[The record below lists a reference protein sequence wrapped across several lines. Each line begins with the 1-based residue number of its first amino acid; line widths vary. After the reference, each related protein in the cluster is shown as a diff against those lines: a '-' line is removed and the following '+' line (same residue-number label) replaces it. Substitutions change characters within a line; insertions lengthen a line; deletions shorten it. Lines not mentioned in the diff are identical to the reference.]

1 MNIKIGYHLMPWEID
16 YALLTFTQLKK
27 SKYYLSEDVNITIET
42 VLNLSSHIIDWDNS
56 KLPKEYFIEKY
67 NTLSLLL
74 NDYNHIKR
82 IYDGDELYGCLDLQ
96 RECRGEEF
104 DYYASMC
111 PDMYFTEHT
120 LYYLTE
126 YAKTIK
132 DKYFV
137 LSPQHRKLS
146 DASWDVSTDPDFL
159 NLPYSDC
166 NKVDLYDM
174 RAHIKTRDVEIYP
187 ELNPQAKFA
196 GWFDIY
202 SKAFYEDLFPIQ
214 DDWKGYGPWDL
225 YCLLLNQ
232 YLKQFGVNYNHYTL
246 RGQTTGE
253 YWTGDFM
260 NTNGYTGYYK
270 NLLTLKDIPN
280 QRQIFESNLNQY
292 IEKGILTLKEKG
304 IL

>member
-126 YAKTIK
+126 SIRNIK

-174 RAHIKTRDVEIYP
+174 RSHIKTRDVEIYP

-225 YCLLLNQ
+225 YCLILNQ

-253 YWTGDFM
+253 YWTGNFM

>member
-1 MNIKIGYHLMPWEID
+1 MQIKLTCHLMPWEID

-27 SKYYLSEDVNITIET
+27 SKYYLSDDVNITIET
-42 VLNLSSHIIDWDNS
+42 VLNLSSYVIDWDNS

-74 NDYNHIKR
+74 NDYNHIKH
-82 IYDGDELYGCLDLQ
+82 IYDGDELYGHLDLQ
-96 RECRGEEF
+96 RECISEET
-104 DYYASMC
+104 DYYMGIC
-111 PDMYFTEHT
+111 PDIYFTEHT
-120 LYYLTE
+120 LHYLVEGTR
-126 YAKTIK
+126 AIK

-146 DASWDVSTDPDFL
+146 DASWDISTDPDFL

-166 NKVDLYDM
+166 DKVDLYDM

-225 YCLLLNQ
+225 YCLILSQ
-232 YLKQFGVNYNHYTL
+232 YLKQAGINYNHYIL

-253 YWTGDFM
+253 YWTGNFM
-260 NTNGYTGYYK
+260 NINGYTGYYK

-292 IEKGILTLKEKG
+292 IEKGLLTLKEKG
-304 IL
+304 II

>member
-1 MNIKIGYHLMPWEID
+1 MPWEID

-27 SKYYLSEDVNITIET
+27 SKYYLPEDVNITVEP
-42 VLNLSSHIIDWDNS
+42 VLNLSSYIIDWDNS
-56 KLPKEYFIEKY
+56 KLPKEYFIEKF
-67 NTLSLLL
+67 NTISLLL
-74 NDYNHIKR
+74 KDYKYTGR
-82 IYDGDELYGCLDLQ
+82 IYEGDEIYGHLNSQ
-96 RECRGEEF
+96 RECISEET
-104 DYYASMC
+104 DYYIGMC

-159 NLPYSDC
+159 NIPYEKY
-166 NKVDLYDM
+166 NNVDVYDM
-174 RAHIKTRDVEIYP
+174 RSHIKNRNVDVFP

-214 DDWKGYGPWDL
+214 DDWSGYGPWDL
-225 YCLLLNQ
+225 YCLILNQ
-232 YLKQFGVNYNHYTL
+232 YLKQAGINYSHYTL

-253 YWTGDFM
+253 YWTGDFI
-260 NTNGYTGYYK
+260 NTNGYAGYYK

-292 IEKGILTLKEKG
+292 IERGILALKEKG

>member
-1 MNIKIGYHLMPWEID
+1 MQIKLICHLMPWEID

-27 SKYYLSEDVNITIET
+27 SKYYLADDVNVTIET
-42 VLNLSSHIIDWDNS
+42 VLNLSSYVVDWDNS

-82 IYDGDELYGCLDLQ
+82 IYDENELYGHLDLQ
-96 RECRGEEF
+96 RECRDTEF
-104 DYYASMC
+104 DYYAAIC

-126 YAKTIK
+126 AVRTIN

-146 DASWDVSTDPDFL
+146 DVTWDPSTDPDFL
-159 NLPYSDC
+159 NTPYEKYND
-166 NKVDLYDM
+166 VDVYDM
-174 RAHIKTRDVEIYP
+174 RFQIKNRSVDIFP

-196 GWFDIY
+196 GWFDFY
-202 SKAFYEDLFPIQ
+202 SKAFYEELFPIQ
-214 DDWKGYGPWDL
+214 DDWSGYGPWDL
-225 YCLLLNQ
+225 YCLILGQ
-232 YLKQFGVNYNHYTL
+232 YLRQVGVTYNHYTL

-253 YWTGDFM
+253 YWTGPFM
-260 NTNGYTGYYK
+260 NTNGYIGYYK
-270 NLLTLKDIPN
+270 NLLTLKDIPS
-280 QRQIFESNLNQY
+280 QREHFEMNLNLY
-292 IEKGILTLKEKG
+292 IQRGLSTLKEKG
-304 IL
+304 II

>member
-1 MNIKIGYHLMPWEID
+1 MPWEID

-27 SKYYLSEDVNITIET
+27 SKYYLPEDVNITVEP
-42 VLNLSSHIIDWDNS
+42 VLNLSSYIIDWDNS
-56 KLPKEYFIEKY
+56 KLPKEYFIEKF
-67 NTLSLLL
+67 NTISLLL
-74 NDYNHIKR
+74 KDYKYTGR
-82 IYDGDELYGCLDLQ
+82 IYEGDEIYGHLNSQ
-96 RECRGEEF
+96 RESISEET
-104 DYYASMC
+104 DYYIGMC

-159 NLPYSDC
+159 NIPYEKYND
-166 NKVDLYDM
+166 VDVYDM
-174 RAHIKTRDVEIYP
+174 RSHIKNRNVDVFP
-187 ELNPQAKFA
+187 ELNPHAKFA

-214 DDWKGYGPWDL
+214 DDWNGYGPWDL
-225 YCLLLNQ
+225 YCLILNQ
-232 YLKQFGVNYNHYTL
+232 YLKQAGINYNHYTL
-246 RGQTTGE
+246 KGQTTGE
-253 YWTGDFM
+253 YWTGPFM
-260 NTNGYTGYYK
+260 DIKGYTGYYK

-280 QRQIFESNLNQY
+280 QRQVFESNLNQY
-292 IEKGILTLKEKG
+292 IERGILTLKEKG

>member
-1 MNIKIGYHLMPWEID
+1 MPWEID

-27 SKYYLSEDVNITIET
+27 SKYYLSDDVNITVEP
-42 VLNLSSHIIDWDNS
+42 VLNLSSYIIDWDNS
-56 KLPKEYFIEKY
+56 KLPKEYFIEKF
-67 NTLSLLL
+67 NTISLLL
-74 NDYNHIKR
+74 KDYNYTGR
-82 IYDGDELYGCLDLQ
+82 IYEGDEIYGHLNSQ
-96 RECRGEEF
+96 RECISEET
-104 DYYASMC
+104 DYYIGMC

-159 NLPYSDC
+159 NIPYEKYND
-166 NKVDLYDM
+166 VDVYDM
-174 RAHIKTRDVEIYP
+174 RSHIKNRNVDVFP
-187 ELNPQAKFA
+187 ELNPHAKFA

-214 DDWKGYGPWDL
+214 DDWSGYGPWDL
-225 YCLLLNQ
+225 YCLILNQ
-232 YLKQFGVNYNHYTL
+232 YLKQAGINYNHYTL
-246 RGQTTGE
+246 KGQTTGE
-253 YWTGDFM
+253 YWTGPFM
-260 NTNGYTGYYK
+260 DVKGYTGYYK

-292 IEKGILTLKEKG
+292 IERGILALKEKG

>member
-1 MNIKIGYHLMPWEID
+1 MPWEID

-27 SKYYLSEDVNITIET
+27 SKYYLPEDVNITVEP
-42 VLNLSSHIIDWDNS
+42 VLNLSSYIIDWDNS
-56 KLPKEYFIEKY
+56 KLPKEYFIEKF
-67 NTLSLLL
+67 NTISLLL
-74 NDYNHIKR
+74 KDYKYTGR
-82 IYDGDELYGCLDLQ
+82 IYEGDEIYGHLNSQ
-96 RECRGEEF
+96 RECISKET
-104 DYYASMC
+104 DYYIGMC

-159 NLPYSDC
+159 NIPYEKYND
-166 NKVDLYDM
+166 VDVYDM
-174 RAHIKTRDVEIYP
+174 RSHIKNRNVDVFP
-187 ELNPQAKFA
+187 ELNPHAKFA

-214 DDWKGYGPWDL
+214 DDWSGYGPWDL
-225 YCLLLNQ
+225 YCLILNQ
-232 YLKQFGVNYNHYTL
+232 YLKQAGINYNHYTL
-246 RGQTTGE
+246 KGQTTGE
-253 YWTGDFM
+253 YWTGPFM
-260 NTNGYTGYYK
+260 DVKGYTGYYK
-270 NLLTLKDIPN
+270 NLLTLKDTPN

-292 IEKGILTLKEKG
+292 IERGILALKEKG

>member
-1 MNIKIGYHLMPWEID
+1 
-16 YALLTFTQLKK
+16 
-27 SKYYLSEDVNITIET
+27 
-42 VLNLSSHIIDWDNS
+42 
-56 KLPKEYFIEKY
+56 
-67 NTLSLLL
+67 
-74 NDYNHIKR
+74 
-82 IYDGDELYGCLDLQ
+82 
-96 RECRGEEF
+96 
-104 DYYASMC
+104 MC

-159 NLPYSDC
+159 NIPYEKYND
-166 NKVDLYDM
+166 VDVYDM
-174 RAHIKTRDVEIYP
+174 RSHIKNRNVDVFP
-187 ELNPQAKFA
+187 ELNPHAKFA

-214 DDWKGYGPWDL
+214 DDWSGYGPWDL
-225 YCLLLNQ
+225 YCLILNQ
-232 YLKQFGVNYNHYTL
+232 YLKQAGINYNHYTL
-246 RGQTTGE
+246 KGQTTGE
-253 YWTGDFM
+253 YWTGPFIDVK
-260 NTNGYTGYYK
+260 GYTGYYK

-280 QRQIFESNLNQY
+280 QRQVFESNLNQY
-292 IEKGILTLKEKG
+292 IERGILALKEKG

>member
-1 MNIKIGYHLMPWEID
+1 MNIKIICHIMPWEID

-27 SKYYLSEDVNITIET
+27 SKYYLPEDVNITVEP
-42 VLNLSSHIIDWDNS
+42 VLNLSSYIIDWDNS
-56 KLPKEYFIEKY
+56 KLPKEYFIEKF
-67 NTLSLLL
+67 NTISLLL
-74 NDYNHIKR
+74 KDYKYTGR
-82 IYDGDELYGCLDLQ
+82 IYEGDEIYGHLNSQ
-96 RECRGEEF
+96 RESVSEET
-104 DYYASMC
+104 DYYIGMC

-159 NLPYSDC
+159 NIPYEKYND
-166 NKVDLYDM
+166 VDVYDM
-174 RAHIKTRDVEIYP
+174 RSHIKNRNVDVFP
-187 ELNPQAKFA
+187 ELNTHAKFA

-214 DDWKGYGPWDL
+214 DDWSGYGPWDL
-225 YCLLLNQ
+225 YCLILNQ
-232 YLKQFGVNYNHYTL
+232 YLKQAGINYNHYTL
-246 RGQTTGE
+246 KGQTTGE
-253 YWTGDFM
+253 YWTGPFIDVK
-260 NTNGYTGYYK
+260 GYTGYYK

-280 QRQIFESNLNQY
+280 QRQVFESNLNQY
-292 IEKGILTLKEKG
+292 IERGILALKEKG